1 MRLAVISIIQVC
13 KMELLLNQLNKRIVP
28 WIALTGLILLS
39 LVVLSPFLIPLAW
52 AGIICYASWP
62 IAQRIRRW
70 CNGRNT
76 LAAAI
81 ATALVAVTLFV
92 PLVWLAWLANQEIS
106 QLFPLLQAFL
116 EAPYQTPDLLKNF
129 PWLNKLL
136 EDWLSQ
142 QANTANN
149 LGGDSAIIKSWLST
163 NINNIANIAGG
174 IGKNFIKLIF
184 VITILFFFYRDG
196 THIIQELRY
205 VLAKFIGQQANGY
218 LYAAGVTTRGVVYG
232 ILLTAL
238 AQGFAAGL
246 SYWVAGLP
254 SPILLGIITAILAL
268 IPFCTPIAWGL
279 AGIWLLVQG
288 HTAEAIGV
296 WVWGATVVSQLDNF
310 LRPIFISSV
319 TPIPFLLILFG
330 ILGGLLAFGMVGL
343 FIGPIILTVA
353 WAVWREWT
361 SNLNKNAL
369 DDTIIEGNQ
378 TQ

>member
-1 MRLAVISIIQVC
+1 MSVTKI
-13 KMELLLNQLNKRIVP
+13 ELMLNPLNKRIVP
-28 WIALTGLILLS
+28 WIALIGLILLAFI
-39 LVVLSPFLIPLAW
+39 VLTPFLVPLAW
-52 AGIICYASWP
+52 ASIISYASWP
-62 IAQRIRRW
+62 IAQRIRLR
-70 CNGRNT
+70 CNGRDT

-81 ATALVAVTLFV
+81 ATGLVAITLFV
-92 PLVWLAWLANQEIS
+92 PLIWLVWLANKEIS
-106 QLFPLLQAFL
+106 QMFPLLEAFL
-116 EAPYQTPDLLKNF
+116 EAPYQTPELLKNM

-142 QANTANN
+142 QANAANK
-149 LGGDSAIIKSWLST
+149 LGGDSVILKSWLST
-163 NINNIANIAGG
+163 NINDIANIAGG
-174 IGKNFIKLIF
+174 IGKNFFKLIF

-196 THIIQELRY
+196 AHIIQELRY
-205 VLAKFIGQQANGY
+205 VLAKFIGQQSHGY

-246 SYWVAGLP
+246 SYWIAGLP
-254 SPILLGIITAILAL
+254 SPVLFSLITAMLAL
-268 IPFCTPIAWGL
+268 IPFCTPLAWGS
-279 AGIWLLVQG
+279 AGVWLLVQG

-296 WVWGATVVSQLDNF
+296 WIWGAAVVSQLDNF

-343 FIGPIILTVA
+343 FVGPIILTVA

-361 SNLNKNAL
+361 ANLYKSTL
-369 DDTIIEGNQ
+369 DADKLEDSQ
-378 TQ
+378 T